1 MINRSRS
8 LGRVEA
14 YRNELSKVMNR
25 YLIKSLT
32 LFTCLCVGEIGM
44 SSAQSNSKVSGE
56 YYRPVVASV
65 PSLQISPDARGSGM
79 GDIGVSTT
87 ADPYAQYWNPAKYA
101 FATSKAAFSMSYTPW
116 LRQLVNDI
124 ALMQVTG
131 YYKIGSEDNQ
141 AIGASLRYFSM
152 GTLRTF
158 DELGASLGEAS
169 PNEFAVDLSYS
180 LQLSPIYSMAVGLR
194 YIHSRLGTNQENNSG
209 SAFAADI
216 AGYMNKYIMLSGAES
231 LWTLGFNIKNIGT
244 KLSLDGGATST
255 FIPANFSL
263 GTGILYPIDEYNMLS
278 VSVEAN
284 KLLVPTPPHITPTMP
299 QDEQQRVLNAYRDI
313 SPIAGIFKSL
323 GDAPGGFAEELREV
337 RWSIGAEYSYNDKF
351 FLRAGYSY
359 LHPTKG
365 HLQAFTAGAGFKMS
379 AFRIDASYL
388 MSAIQNNP
396 LDQTLRFTLGFDM
409 EGIRNLFK

>member
-1 MINRSRS
+1 MLIKTLAIVLAGAAATSTALAQTASNAEA
-8 LGRVEA
+8 EA
-14 YRNELSKVMNR
+14 YRPV
-25 YLIKSLT
+25 LT
-32 LFTCLCVGEIGM
+32 
-44 SSAQSNSKVSGE
+44 A
-56 YYRPVVASV
+56 V
-65 PSLQISPDARGSGM
+65 PSLQISPDARAAAM

-131 YYKIGSEDNQ
+131 YYKLGSEDNQ
-141 AIGASLRYFSM
+141 ALGASLRYFSM
-152 GTLRTF
+152 GRLTKF

-180 LQLSPIYSMAVGLR
+180 LQLSPAYSMAVGLR
-194 YIHSRLGTNQENNSG
+194 YIHSRLGTNEEHSAG

-216 AGYMNKYIMLSGAES
+216 AGYMNRYVMLGGAES

-244 KLSLDGGATST
+244 KLSFDDGATSS
-255 FIPANFSL
+255 FIPTNLAL
-263 GTGILYPIDEYNMLS
+263 GTGLLYPIDEYNMLS
-278 VSVEAN
+278 VNVEAN
-284 KLLVPTPPHITPTMP
+284 KLLVPTPPALTPTMTRE
-299 QDEQQRVLNAYRDI
+299 EQEQKLAAYRDI

-323 GDAPGGFAEELREV
+323 GDAPGGFAEELREI
-337 RWSIGAEYSYNDKF
+337 RWSLGAEYSYNDKF

-359 LHPTKG
+359 LHATKG

-388 MSAIQNNP
+388 MSTVQNNP
-396 LDQTLRFTLGFDM
+396 LDQTLRFSLAFDM
-409 EGIRNLFK
+409 EGIRNLFR

>member
-1 MINRSRS
+1 M
-8 LGRVEA
+8 
-14 YRNELSKVMNR
+14 KKH
-25 YLIKSLT
+25 LIKSLALLAGIT
-32 LFTCLCVGEIGM
+32 ATATASQAQTASNTEGE
-44 SSAQSNSKVSGE
+44 S
-56 YYRPVVASV
+56 YRPVLTAV
-65 PSLQISPDARGSGM
+65 PSLQISPDARSAAM
-79 GDIGVSTT
+79 GDIGVSTS
-87 ADPYAQYWNPAKYA
+87 ASPYAQYWNPAKYA

-131 YYKIGSEDNQ
+131 YYKLGSEDNQ
-141 AIGASLRYFSM
+141 ALGASLRYFSM
-152 GTLRTF
+152 GTLTKF
-158 DELGASLGEAS
+158 DEMGASLGEAS

-180 LQLSPIYSMAVGLR
+180 LQLSPVYSMAVGLR
-194 YIHSRLGTNQENNSG
+194 YIHSQLGTNEEHSSG

-216 AGYMNKYIMLSGAES
+216 AGYMNKYLMFAGAES

-244 KLSLDGGATST
+244 KLSFDDGATSS
-255 FIPANFSL
+255 FIPTNL
-263 GTGILYPIDEYNMLS
+263 GIGTGLVYPIDEYNMLS
-278 VSVEAN
+278 VNIEAN

-299 QDEQQRVLNAYRDI
+299 EEEREQKRRAYQEI

-323 GDAPGGFAEELREV
+323 GDAPGGFGEELREV
-337 RWSIGAEYSYNDKF
+337 RWSFGAEYSYNDKF

-379 AFRIDASYL
+379 SFRIDASYL
-388 MSAIQNNP
+388 MSTVQNNP
-396 LDQTLRFTLGFDM
+396 LDQTLRFSLAFDM

>member
-1 MINRSRS
+1 
-8 LGRVEA
+8 
-14 YRNELSKVMNR
+14 
-25 YLIKSLT
+25 
-32 LFTCLCVGEIGM
+32 
-44 SSAQSNSKVSGE
+44 
-56 YYRPVVASV
+56 
-65 PSLQISPDARGSGM
+65 M

-131 YYKIGSEDNQ
+131 YYKLGSDNNQ
-141 AIGASLRYFSM
+141 ALGASLRYFSM
-152 GTLRTF
+152 GKLTKF
-158 DELGASLGEAS
+158 DERGESLGEAS

-180 LQLSPIYSMAVGLR
+180 LQLSPSYSMAVALR
-194 YIHSRLGTNQENNSG
+194 YIHSRLGTEAENNAG

-216 AGYMNKYIMLSGAES
+216 AGYLNKYIMFAGAES

-244 KLSLDGGATST
+244 KLSLDGGATNS
-255 FIPANFSL
+255 FIPTNLAL
-263 GTGILYPIDEYNMLS
+263 GTGLLYPIDDYNMLS
-278 VSVEAN
+278 INLEAN
-284 KLLVPTPPHITPTMP
+284 KLLVPTPPLLTPTMP
-299 QDEQQRVLNAYRDI
+299 EDEQNKKRESYRNI

-323 GDAPGGFAEELREV
+323 GDAPGGFSEELREV

-351 FLRAGYSY
+351 FIRAGYSY

-379 AFRIDASYL
+379 AFRVDASYL
-388 MSAIQNNP
+388 MSTVQNNP